1 MSEKKPFY
9 ITTPIYYPS
18 GNPHIGHCYT
28 TVACDVCARAKRMQ
42 GYDVMF
48 LTGTDEHG
56 QKIEKKAQEAGQTP
70 KEYLDVIVDKFKT
83 LWGLMDIS
91 YDRFIRTTDDY
102 HVESVQKIFEK
113 LYKDGYKAIRTE
125 DDKKV
130 DGYLIWIFPYE
141 KNLAETIQEWQE
153 EIRRKRSK

>member
-1 MSEKKPFY
+1 MRELRVYSQRL
-9 ITTPIYYPS
+9 
-18 GNPHIGHCYT
+18 
-28 TVACDVCARAKRMQ
+28 A
-42 GYDVMF
+42 
-48 LTGTDEHG
+48 
-56 QKIEKKAQEAGQTP
+56 
-70 KEYLDVIVDKFKT
+70 
-83 LWGLMDIS
+83 
-91 YDRFIRTTDDY
+91 
-102 HVESVQKIFEK
+102 EK